1 MERIVIFARTTK
13 TEGDI
18 KLRFRL
24 TDGRR
29 ADLYHKSNIKASLA
43 DLSKFNVDGSLRPK
57 VSVYNKELEDSI
69 TREIDA
75 MRRAYRK
82 MVEAGGIITAVKF
95 EEEVAKELNPE
106 VIIRKEEK
114 TLLSVLH
121 KYIEDG
127 YRDGLFVI
135 SRYKHFNGLHNR
147 MERYFKINGLEQ
159 MTPAEFDADE
169 IMKFRQFL
177 FDEYLYVPKHKRIY
191 KDLKKLEIP
200 TKRRGSNTVAQEV
213 KMLITFFNYLEVRD
227 EIVKSPFRRMS
238 RDCRKKITQTKEDD
252 PFFLTINAVHETLQ
266 AQAAHAVN
274 LALTARN
281 WLIGYYIVEFEQHG
295 EDRAAYGEKLLKK
308 LESRIIGKGMN
319 ERRFR
324 DFRRLYLTYPQLA
337 VPVVSYVAN
346 NSEIRRL
353 ATAEFTEETQSADTQ
368 AISIPAD
375 RLLVVFLQ
383 PTLL

>member
-127 YRDGLFVI
+127 YYDKPR
-135 SRYKHFNGLHNR
+135 
-147 MERYFKINGLEQ
+147 
-159 MTPAEFDADE
+159 
-169 IMKFRQFL
+169 
-177 FDEYLYVPKHKRIY
+177 
-191 KDLKKLEIP
+191 KDK
-200 TKRRGSNTVAQEV
+200 
-213 KMLITFFNYLEVRD
+213 
-227 EIVKSPFRRMS
+227 
-238 RDCRKKITQTKEDD
+238 
-252 PFFLTINAVHETLQ
+252 
-266 AQAAHAVN
+266 
-274 LALTARN
+274 
-281 WLIGYYIVEFEQHG
+281 YY
-295 EDRAAYGEKLLKK
+295 
-308 LESRIIGKGMN
+308 
-319 ERRFR
+319 
-324 DFRRLYLTYPQLA
+324 
-337 VPVVSYVAN
+337 
-346 NSEIRRL
+346 
-353 ATAEFTEETQSADTQ
+353 
-368 AISIPAD
+368 
-375 RLLVVFLQ
+375 
-383 PTLL
+383 